1 MNGSSKKTSGKRAV
15 VIAAIIAGAILLGF
29 LVDLTWGKLEE
40 VTHPKSYSAYVRQYA
55 YEFNVPE
62 SIIYAV
68 IKVESDFDPNAESG
82 VGARGLM
89 QMMPSTF
96 EELTSDAYLGDNL
109 SADELFDPEVSI
121 KYGTYYLSYL
131 HSYFDHNWDTAI
143 AAYNGGMGNV
153 SKWLADPAYSD
164 GEGNLTSIPFEETRN
179 YVSKVK
185 KEIESYKK
193 LYYEDQE
200 EVKNY
205 EE

>member
-1 MNGSSKKTSGKRAV
+1 MNGSNKKTGMRAV
-15 VIAAIIAGAILLGF
+15 VIAAIIAGAILLGI
-29 LVDLTWGKLEE
+29 LVDFGWGKIEQT
-40 VTHPKSYSAYVRQYA
+40 THPKTYASYVRQYA

-68 IKVESDFDPNAESG
+68 IKVESGFDPNAESS

-109 SADELFDPEVSI
+109 SADELYDPEVSI

-131 HSYFDHNWDTAI
+131 HSYFDGNWDNAI

-153 SKWLADPAYSD
+153 SKWLADPQYSD

-179 YVSKVK
+179 YVSKVN

-200 EVKNY
+200 EVINY
-205 EE
+205 EQ